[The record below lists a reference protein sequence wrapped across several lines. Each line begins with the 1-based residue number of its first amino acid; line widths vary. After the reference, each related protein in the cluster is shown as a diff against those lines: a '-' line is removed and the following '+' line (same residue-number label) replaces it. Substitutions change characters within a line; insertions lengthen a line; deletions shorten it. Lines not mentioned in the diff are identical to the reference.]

1 MKCETL
7 NEDYQHQL
15 IIAEFTS
22 KNIDSFSAVLG
33 LFALVSGLSVWVL
46 IVLPLMKK
54 NHHIFHP
61 VNPMAKSFLFSA
73 MLQCWVWFVAL
84 YVYQFWAL
92 HLFQKTI
99 NTKSAVLSTAY
110 MPFVNIG
117 YYVFGIMGVFYL
129 VEFPFLLWYISTKVM
144 AMDRRGL
151 NRRQCMLYMLKSV
164 GCAGMVL
171 FMQVLPV
178 YFVFQIAFIFISPLY
193 ILIIYCSCIAL
204 LFLFTTCTALL
215 FLPCIMHCIHCL
227 PHCCLLSFF
236 ILSEIICIAFLII
249 IQIEFQA
256 DTFGTLYDLSHIL
269 TVLFTS
275 GLLALLA
282 YIIKRVFTHHKVHR
296 HPQDTCS
303 NEECKHLLHAV

>member
-178 YFVFQIAFIFISPLY
+178 YIVFQIV
-193 ILIIYCSCIAL
+193 
-204 LFLFTTCTALL
+204 
-215 FLPCIMHCIHCL
+215 
-227 PHCCLLSFF
+227 
-236 ILSEIICIAFLII
+236 FLII
-249 IQIEFQA
+249 IPLFVLHQIC
-256 DTFGTLYDLSHIL
+256 LIL
-269 TVLFTS
+269 
-275 GLLALLA
+275 
-282 YIIKRVFTHHKVHR
+282 VFLGAAAGS
-296 HPQDTCS
+296 PYMFS
-303 NEECKHLLHAV
+303 N